1 MKKITASQLDNLSCL
16 FTYQP
21 TSTKFFCIPYKTK
34 DWNVRTVD
42 QTENSIKHHKR
53 ISFFKHIC
61 RGQTTACKAKI
72 FGLSK

>member
-42 QTENSIKHHKR
+42 QTENSIKHHKP
-53 ISFFKHIC
+53 ISFF
-61 RGQTTACKAKI
+61 QTYMQRSNHSLQGKNIWLK
-72 FGLSK
+72 